1 MIIPRSLQVVFDTN
15 VVISA
20 IAFTGG
26 HMAWLRAHW
35 RERCTAN
42 LVSHATVAELK
53 RVLDYSKLKLNLE
66 RQFELLGD
74 YLSYCETIEVREV
87 CPVLCRGAKDQ
98 VFLDLAQSGVADVLV
113 TGDAD
118 LLALAGQTDFTIET
132 PEAYRQRIATADRTR

>member
-1 MIIPRSLQVVFDTN
+1 MIAPRPLRVVFDTN

-53 RVLDYSKLKLNLE
+53 RVLDYSKLKLNPE

-74 YLSYCETIEVREV
+74 YLSYCETVDVTEPCR
-87 CPVLCRGAKDQ
+87 VLCRDAKDQ
-98 VFLDLAQSGVADVLV
+98 AFLDLAQSGKADVLV
-113 TGDAD
+113 TGDSD
-118 LLALAGQTDFTIET
+118 LLALAGDTDFTIET
-132 PEAYRQRIATADRTR
+132 PEAYRHRIETGDRTS